1 MKSPTTVR
9 IKVLKMFRNFKK
21 TVVHSY
27 RLGVKDLLVFA
38 RDRLRLVTFV
48 IMPIF
53 MMVMTGYVFPT
64 ENALKNAPLGVVNL
78 DQGPL
83 GAQIISALNQ
93 PTSGQGKK
101 LLKLTYLGSETAADQ
116 QIREQEINGAI
127 VIPADFS
134 SKIAAGEQATIATI
148 TDQAN
153 PQISM
158 MMSGTLDMLMSEISN
173 QMATKKVETLIP
185 GAANPEAV
193 VNPFVVETRGIV
205 PGNPNYFEFMAPGLM
220 AMVIMMAAMIGL
232 AGSVSRERELGTMDG
247 ILSAPI
253 SRLSVV
259 VGKSFALG
267 VRGLLQAALTLI
279 LAVLLFGVVV
289 HGNLGLVILLL
300 ILTVF
305 SFIGIGIMISAIASD
320 QETAMTIM
328 MTLMFPM
335 MFLSGAF
342 FPVQQMPMVLQWISK
357 IIPLTYSVEA
367 LRKCIVLG
375 TGLSGMTTEIWVML
389 AFGVVFLAIAIPVFG
404 KVTTR

>member
-1 MKSPTTVR
+1 MLQR
-9 IKVLKMFRNFKK
+9 IKKAI
-21 TVVHSY
+21 VHSY

-53 MMVMTGYVFPT
+53 LMVMTGYVFP
-64 ENALKNAPLGVVNL
+64 NQNVLKNAPLGVVNL

-83 GAQIISALNQ
+83 GAQIISGLNQ
-93 PTSGQGKK
+93 TSPGQGEK
-101 LLKLTYLGSETAADQ
+101 LLKLAYLKDEAEADQ
-116 QIREQEINGAI
+116 EIKDQIINGAI

-134 SKIAAGEQATIATI
+134 AKMAAGQQATITSI
-148 TDQAN
+148 TDQSN
-153 PQISM
+153 PQISLL
-158 MMSGTLDMLMSEISN
+158 MSETLDKLMSEIST
-173 QMATKKVETLIP
+173 QIGTKKVETLVP
-185 GAANPEAV
+185 GVADPAAV
-193 VNPFVVETRGIV
+193 VDPFVVETKGIV
-205 PGNPNYFEFMAPGLM
+205 PGNPNYFEFMAPGIM

-289 HGNLGLVILLL
+289 HGNLGIVILLL

-305 SFIGIGIMISAIASD
+305 SFIGIGLIISAVSSD

-328 MTLMFPM
+328 MTVMFPM

-342 FPVQQMPMVLQWISK
+342 FPIQQMPMVLQWISK
-357 IIPLTYSVEA
+357 VIPLTYSVEA

-375 TGLSGMTTEIWVML
+375 TGISGMTTEVWVML
-389 AFGVVFLAIAIPVFG
+389 AFGAVFLAIAIPVFSR
-404 KVTTR
+404 VTTR

>member
-1 MKSPTTVR
+1 MLQR
-9 IKVLKMFRNFKK
+9 IKKAI
-21 TVVHSY
+21 VHSY

-53 MMVMTGYVFPT
+53 MMVMTGYVFP
-64 ENALKNAPLGVVNL
+64 NQNVLKNAPLGVVNL

-83 GAQIISALNQ
+83 GAQIISGLNQ
-93 PTSGQGKK
+93 TSPGQGEK
-101 LLKLTYLGSETAADQ
+101 LLKLTYLKDEAEADQ
-116 QIREQEINGAI
+116 EIKDQEINGAI

-134 SKIAAGEQATIATI
+134 SKIAAGQQATITTI
-148 TDQAN
+148 TDQSN
-153 PQISM
+153 PQISL
-158 MMSGTLDMLMSEISN
+158 MMSGTLDMLMSDISN
-173 QMATKKVETLIP
+173 QMATKKVEALIP
-185 GAANPEAV
+185 GVADPQGV
-193 VNPFVVETRGIV
+193 INPFVVETKGII
-205 PGNPNYFEFMAPGLM
+205 PGNPNYFEFMAPGIM

-289 HGNLGLVILLL
+289 HGNLGIVILLL

-305 SFIGIGIMISAIASD
+305 SFIGIGLIISAVSSD

-328 MTLMFPM
+328 MTVMFPM

-375 TGLSGMTTEIWVML
+375 TGISGMTTEVWVML
-389 AFGVVFLAIAIPVFG
+389 AFGAVFLTVAIPVFSR
-404 KVTTR
+404 VTTR

>member
-1 MKSPTTVR
+1 MLQR
-9 IKVLKMFRNFKK
+9 IKKAI
-21 TVVHSY
+21 VHSY
-27 RLGVKDLLVFA
+27 RIGVKDLLVFA

-53 MMVMTGYVFPT
+53 LMVMTGYVFPNQ
-64 ENALKNAPLGVVNL
+64 NALKNAPLGVVNL
-78 DQGPL
+78 DQGPT

-93 PTSGQGKK
+93 ASPGQGEK
-101 LLKLTYLGSETAADQ
+101 LLKLTYLKDEAEADKEIKD
-116 QIREQEINGAI
+116 QIINGAI

-134 SKIAAGEQATIATI
+134 AKIAAGQQATITSI
-148 TDQAN
+148 TDQSN
-153 PQISM
+153 PQISLL
-158 MMSGTLDMLMSEISN
+158 MSETLDKLMSEIST
-173 QMATKKVETLIP
+173 QMGTKKVETLVP
-185 GAANPEAV
+185 GVADPAAV
-193 VNPFVVETRGIV
+193 VDPFVVETKGII
-205 PGNPNYFEFMAPGLM
+205 PGNPNYFEFMAPGIM

-253 SRLSVV
+253 SRLSIV

-279 LAVLLFGVVV
+279 LAILLFGVVV

-328 MTLMFPM
+328 MTVMFPM

-375 TGLSGMTTEIWVML
+375 TGISGMTTEVWVML
-389 AFGVVFLAIAIPVFG
+389 AFGVVFLTIAIPVFG

>member
-1 MKSPTTVR
+1 MLQR
-9 IKVLKMFRNFKK
+9 IKKAI
-21 TVVHSY
+21 VHSY
-27 RLGVKDLLVFA
+27 RIGVKDLLVFA

-53 MMVMTGYVFPT
+53 LMVMTGYVFPNQ
-64 ENALKNAPLGVVNL
+64 NALKNAPLGVVNL
-78 DQGPL
+78 DQGPT
-83 GAQIISALNQ
+83 GAQIISALDQ
-93 PTSGQGKK
+93 PTSGQNAT
-101 LLKLTYLGSETAADQ
+101 LLKLTYLKSEAEAEQ
-116 QIREQEINGAI
+116 QIKDQVINGAI

-134 SKIAAGEQATIATI
+134 AEIAAGQQATITSI
-148 TDQAN
+148 TDESN
-153 PQISM
+153 PQISLLM
-158 MMSGTLDMLMSEISN
+158 GETLDKLTSVISN
-173 QMATKKVETLIP
+173 QMATKKVETLVP
-185 GAANPEAV
+185 GVADPAAV
-193 VNPFVVETRGIV
+193 VDPFVVETKGII
-205 PGNPNYFEFMAPGLM
+205 PGNPNYFEFMAPGVM

-253 SRLSVV
+253 SRLSIV

-279 LAVLLFGVVV
+279 LAILLFGVVV
-289 HGNLGLVILLL
+289 HGNFGLLILLL
-300 ILTVF
+300 ILTVV

-328 MTLMFPM
+328 MTVMFPM

-357 IIPLTYSVEA
+357 VIPLTYSVEA

-375 TGLSGMTTEIWVML
+375 TGISGMTTEVWVML

>member
-1 MKSPTTVR
+1 MLQR
-9 IKVLKMFRNFKK
+9 IKKAI
-21 TVVHSY
+21 VHSY

-53 MMVMTGYVFPT
+53 MMVMTGYVFP
-64 ENALKNAPLGVVNL
+64 NQNVLKNAPLGVVNL

-83 GAQIISALNQ
+83 GTQIVSGLNQ
-93 PTSGQGKK
+93 TSPGQGEK
-101 LLKLTYLGSETAADQ
+101 LLKLTYLKDEAEADRE
-116 QIREQEINGAI
+116 IRSQEINGAI

-134 SKIAAGEQATIATI
+134 SKIAAGQQATITTI
-148 TDQAN
+148 TDQSN
-153 PQISM
+153 PQISL
-158 MMSGTLDMLMSEISN
+158 MMSGTMDMLMSEISN

-185 GAANPEAV
+185 GVADPQGV
-193 VNPFVVETRGIV
+193 INPFVVETKGII
-205 PGNPNYFEFMAPGLM
+205 PGNPNYFEFMAPGIM

-289 HGNLGLVILLL
+289 HGNLGIVILLL
-300 ILTVF
+300 IFTVF
-305 SFIGIGIMISAIASD
+305 SFIGIGIIISAVSSD

-328 MTLMFPM
+328 MTVMFPM

-342 FPVQQMPMVLQWISK
+342 FPIQQMPTVLQWISK
-357 IIPLTYSVEA
+357 VIPLTYSVEA

-375 TGLSGMTTEIWVML
+375 TGLSGMTTEVWVML
-389 AFGVVFLAIAIPVFG
+389 AFGAVFLAIAIPVFSR
-404 KVTTR
+404 VTTR

>member
-1 MKSPTTVR
+1 MFQS
-9 IKVLKMFRNFKK
+9 IKKAI
-21 TVVHSY
+21 VHSF
-27 RLGVKDLLVFA
+27 RLGVKDLLVFS

-64 ENALKNAPLGVVNL
+64 ENALKNAPLGMVNL

-83 GAQIISALNQ
+83 GVQIVSALAQ
-93 PTSGQGKK
+93 PTPSQGNK
-101 LLKLTYLGSETAADQ
+101 LFRITYLKDEAEAVQ
-116 QIREQEINGAI
+116 RIREQEINGAI
-127 VIPADFS
+127 IIPADFS
-134 SKIAAGEQATIATI
+134 SKIAAGEQATITTI
-148 TDQAN
+148 TDQSN
-153 PQISM
+153 PQLSM
-158 MMSGTLDMLMSEISN
+158 MMSGTLDQLMSEIST
-173 QMATKKVETLIP
+173 QIGTKQVETLIP

-193 VNPFVVETRGIV
+193 IKPFVVETKGVV
-205 PGNPNYFEFMAPGLM
+205 PGKPNYFEFMAPGLM

-253 SRLSVV
+253 SRLSIV

-279 LAVLLFGVVV
+279 LAILLFGVVV

-305 SFIGIGIMISAIASD
+305 SFIGIGIMISALASD

-342 FPVQQMPMVLQWISK
+342 FPVQQIPTVLQWISK
-357 IIPLTYSVEA
+357 AMPLTYSVEA

-375 TGLSGMTTEIWVML
+375 TGFSGMTTEVWVML

-404 KVTTR
+404 RVTTR